1 MYLIFLGPPGSGKGT
16 QSERII
22 EKYNIPHISTGDML
36 RQAVKD
42 QTPAGLEAQKY
53 MNEGRLVPDEV
64 TIAIVKDRLSQED
77 CKKGYLLDG
86 FPRTIAQAE
95 ALEKITKEIG
105 NEVETVLNLVIDEN
119 VLLPRI
125 TGRRVCKSCG
135 ATYHI
140 QNKPSKVEGV
150 CDKCGSELYQ
160 RKDDNAESV
169 KVRLEAYHSST
180 APLIDFYGKQN
191 KVVDINAL
199 QDIDVVFADIQK
211 VLENL
216 K

>member
-22 EKYNIPHISTGDML
+22 EKYNIPHISTGDMF

-42 QTPAGLEAQKY
+42 QTPAGQEAQKY

>member
-1 MYLIFLGPPGSGKGT
+1 
-16 QSERII
+16 
-22 EKYNIPHISTGDML
+22 
-36 RQAVKD
+36 
-42 QTPAGLEAQKY
+42 
-53 MNEGRLVPDEV
+53 MNVLQNE
-64 TIAIVKDRLSQED
+64 
-77 CKKGYLLDG
+77 
-86 FPRTIAQAE
+86 
-95 ALEKITKEIG
+95 LEKITKEIG

-125 TGRRVCKSCG
+125 TGRRVCKQCG

-140 QNKPSKVEGV
+140 QNNPSKTEGV
-150 CDKCGSELYQ
+150 CDKCGAELYQ

-199 QDIDVVFADIQK
+199 QDINVVFADIQK

-216 K
+216 

>member
-105 NEVETVLNLVIDEN
+105 NEVEMVLNLIIDEN

-150 CDKCGSELYQ
+150 CDKCGGELYQ